1 MAFALSGST
10 ITQTGTDTSLSGLS
24 AIAGVTTIAN
34 GDGSLYSFPTLV
46 LNISGILTIADPSKQ
61 TYVASA
67 VRVLSGGNY
76 TSGTFC
82 TDGITAKTGGIHFN
96 SVGVS
101 AQFPRSANNGSF
113 EVQSGGQYKF
123 IGGIYYVSGGIAYL
137 SGATNIEEFEV
148 SVIASRAFGVGSSR
162 IFYGTPNI
170 SKTNCKHYDLGID
183 LFQKPTSTRPFSVK
197 AFNSE
202 YVSQY
207 VGSNNGGT
215 DLLFTAS
222 GLSNQ
227 DGTFDFDN
235 YDGGYVELYNC
246 ASAANLKVTCQGGRP
261 YHCVPLFQNVNIKIT
276 NLSNVVQNGVNYKFI
291 DAPVSNSPTTIIT
304 TNGGIKSWDFINPIT
319 YTGTTNTSGLSTT
332 TPVLQV
338 WHGATS
344 LKNLRFPL
352 FTINPQFRAYALET
366 QVSSLILGSD
376 TAQSLSIAM
385 TAIPLSITQAQ
396 AQALTGISFSPSGAN
411 AGTITVTSNKTVT
424 ELWASYRNYIS
435 QIANFDSNDT
445 WIFENAI
452 LNTGNWSISN
462 SAIITGNITTT
473 GTVTGT
479 GTVNGIYTDSTGTSG
494 QLSFTAPTN
503 SQVLITSNV
512 GATTYIASASGQTT
526 VNIPPGQTGTYT
538 VKVRQYGL
546 QEKILTQIITG
557 GGLFALGTITLIPN
571 TKFVDILANVTVY
584 TALETSQKIYD
595 WTQYYAT
602 TAVGITQNFLADIIS
617 SKLDFGANKIAN
629 TTLGYTGTTIGTN
642 SATVTGINITTTGTL
657 LANVSPIYPQQIT
670 DSTGTTN
677 WLKVNLTTGQV
688 YQDNFDNTFK
698 TASFTTLLPS
708 TATSN
713 IIYTLTAR
721 GSKKLFNQTLT
732 YSTNLL
738 PTISATLVQDTNVI
752 DTTTDFLTVA
762 TSLDTSQKIY
772 DTLSQYQATSIG
784 ITKDI
789 SSIVKSFQAIDFS
802 TINFTQSATATNT
815 IVFASNTLTVKSSN
829 LASDSYFSTGNF
841 TQIGSPTL
849 SDSVRIRMFNLDSE
863 LVLQSINPL
872 KIYPTSNDRDSNT
885 NISLVIT
892 TAVYRYKYGTIV
904 SGATLANTLFTKPSS
919 SGTTVDKDYTISL
932 GNSIISLDQIAI
944 LTVINANT
952 QGQKIRDAM
961 MLTSTVGNKSID
973 DKIIDASL
981 LIPTN

>member
-1 MAFALSGST
+1 MAFALAGSI
-10 ITQTGTDTSLSGLS
+10 ITQTGTDTSLAGLS

-34 GDGSLYSFPTLV
+34 GDGSLYSFPTLT

-61 TYVASA
+61 TYVAFA

-82 TDGITAKTGGIHFN
+82 TDGITPKTGGVHFN

-101 AQFPRSANNGSF
+101 SQFVRGANAASF

-123 IGGIYYVSGGIAYL
+123 IGGIYYVSGGIAYIF
-137 SGATNIEEFEV
+137 GATNIEEFEV
-148 SVIASRAFGVGSSR
+148 SVIASRAFGASSIR
-162 IFYGTPNI
+162 IFYGTPNV
-170 SKTNCKHYDLGID
+170 SKTNCKHYDAGID

-215 DLLFTAS
+215 DLLFIAS

-235 YDGGYVELYNC
+235 YDAGYVELYNC
-246 ASAANLKVTCQGGRP
+246 ASGANLKVTCQANRT

-291 DAPVSNSPTTIIT
+291 DAPVSNTPTAIIT
-304 TNGGIKSWDFINPIT
+304 TNGGVKAWDFRNPIT
-319 YTGTTNTSGLSTT
+319 YTGTTNASGLSAV

-338 WHGATS
+338 WHGATN

-352 FTINPQFRAYALET
+352 STINPQFRAYALET

-385 TAIPLSITQAQ
+385 TSIPLSITQAQ
-396 AQALTGISFSPSGAN
+396 AQALIGISFSPSGAN

-435 QIANFDSNDT
+435 QIANFGSNDT
-445 WIFENAI
+445 WTFENAI
-452 LNTGNWSISN
+452 LNMGNWSISN

-473 GTVTGT
+473 GTVT

-512 GATTYIASASGQTT
+512 GTTTYISSASGQTT
-526 VNIPPGQTGTYT
+526 INIPPGQIGTYT

-557 GGLFALGTITLIPN
+557 GGLFALGTITLILN
-571 TKFVDILANVTVY
+571 TKFVDTLTNVTAY
-584 TALETSQKIYD
+584 TALETSQKLYD

-602 TAVGITQNFLADIIS
+602 TAVGMTQNFLADIIS
-617 SKLDFGANKIAN
+617 SKLDLGVN
-629 TTLGYTGTTIGTN
+629 TISNVALGYTGTTIGTN
-642 SATVTGINITTTGTL
+642 SATVIGINIITTGTL
-657 LANVSPIYPQQIT
+657 LANVSPTYPQQIT

-677 WLKVNLTTGQV
+677 WLKVNLTSGQV
-688 YQDNFDNTFK
+688 YQDNFDNIFK
-698 TASFTTLLPS
+698 TTSFTTLLPS

-721 GSKKLFNQTLT
+721 GSKKLLNQTLT
-732 YSTNLL
+732 YSTNLFA
-738 PTISATLVQDTNVI
+738 TISATLVQDISVV
-752 DTTTDFLTVA
+752 DTITDFLTVA
-762 TSLDTSQKIY
+762 TSLDTAQKIY
-772 DTLSQYQATSIG
+772 DALSQYQATSIG

-789 SSIVKSFQAIDFS
+789 SSIVKSFGAIDFS
-802 TINFTQSATATNT
+802 AINFTQSTTATNT

-829 LASDSYFSTGNF
+829 LANDTYFSTGNF
-841 TQIGSPTL
+841 TQVGSPTL
-849 SDSVRIRMFNLDSE
+849 SDSVRIRMTNLDSE
-863 LVLQSINPL
+863 LVLQTINPL
-872 KIYPTSNDRDSNT
+872 KIYPTSNDRDNNT
-885 NISLVIT
+885 NVSLIIT
-892 TAVYRYKYGTIV
+892 TAVYRYKYGTV
-904 SGATLANTLFTKPSS
+904 VLGATLASTLFTKAN
-919 SGTTVDKDYTISL
+919 SGGTIIDKDYVIAL
-932 GNSIISLDQIAI
+932 GNTIISLDQIAI

-961 MLTSTVGNKSID
+961 TLTSTFGNKSID
-973 DKIIDASL
+973 DKISEASL